1 MLPVLGDILGGLL
14 YISAFSL
21 VYLKKAYDHCL
32 ELGITRKELS
42 NVIKSSLIFSVVP
55 SLSIVVGLF
64 VLIAVLGSVWAW
76 WRLSVIG
83 SLSYETMISSSIAQV
98 LGYASSAEML
108 ESATGR
114 QFGVVMIL
122 MSVGMLSGFLI
133 LLPFGKKLCKSVDRS
148 AAESGGSTWKNVL
161 SGVFMLV
168 MFSVYIPILL
178 FTDNVQAAVMIT
190 GLVIAIGV
198 GVLAKRPGL
207 AWLNNFVM
215 AFSMLGGLVS
225 SLAWVRIFRL
235 RRETDMSKAK
245 TETKMDSFQSWAH
258 RWGRVGTLIVLIYMV
273 ALPFVV
279 LAAYDSIPSLGEVF
293 NVNTFS
299 ILLIYIPVGFS
310 EALSYTPILGCSAY
324 LAFITGNIMNLKLP
338 VAANAMN
345 LTKKQP
351 NTPEGEAIASVA
363 VAVSSL
369 MTVAILTLAAVCASF
384 ISPVF
389 ELPAVKTASG
399 YLLPALFGSMALG
412 LFASSSSGS
421 KVVKGGIKGVLPVLI
436 IMTVLSLAARL
447 AGYGS
452 VLGGLV
458 GIFIIVML
466 PIGILTS
473 YVLWKKG
480 KIQVV
485 DKEQKEK

>member
-1 MLPVLGDILGGLL
+1 
-14 YISAFSL
+14 
-21 VYLKKAYDHCL
+21 
-32 ELGITRKELS
+32 
-42 NVIKSSLIFSVVP
+42 
-55 SLSIVVGLF
+55 
-64 VLIAVLGSVWAW
+64 
-76 WRLSVIG
+76 
-83 SLSYETMISSSIAQV
+83 
-98 LGYASSAEML
+98 
-108 ESATGR
+108 
-114 QFGVVMIL
+114 
-122 MSVGMLSGFLI
+122 
-133 LLPFGKKLCKSVDRS
+133 
-148 AAESGGSTWKNVL
+148 
-161 SGVFMLV
+161 
-168 MFSVYIPILL
+168 
-178 FTDNVQAAVMIT
+178 
-190 GLVIAIGV
+190 
-198 GVLAKRPGL
+198 
-207 AWLNNFVM
+207 
-215 AFSMLGGLVS
+215 
-225 SLAWVRIFRL
+225 
-235 RRETDMSKAK
+235 
-245 TETKMDSFQSWAH
+245 MDSFQSWAH
-258 RWGRVGTLIVLIYMV
+258 RWGRVGTLIALIYMV

-466 PIGILTS
+466 PIGSKVVKGGIKGVLPVLIIMTVLSLAARLAGYGSVLGGLVGIFIIVMLPIGILTS

-485 DKEQKEK
+485 DKEQK

>member
-1 MLPVLGDILGGLL
+1 MATMKDIIQSPLLLALVIGGLL
-14 YISAFSL
+14 YIAAFSV

-42 NVIKSSLIFSVVP
+42 NVIKSSLVFSIVP

-64 VLIAVLGSVWAW
+64 VLIAVL
-76 WRLSVIG
+76 
-83 SLSYETMISSSIAQV
+83 
-98 LGYASSAEML
+98 
-108 ESATGR
+108 
-114 QFGVVMIL
+114 
-122 MSVGMLSGFLI
+122 
-133 LLPFGKKLCKSVDRS
+133 
-148 AAESGGSTWKNVL
+148 
-161 SGVFMLV
+161 
-168 MFSVYIPILL
+168 
-178 FTDNVQAAVMIT
+178 
-190 GLVIAIGV
+190 
-198 GVLAKRPGL
+198 
-207 AWLNNFVM
+207 
-215 AFSMLGGLVS
+215 
-225 SLAWVRIFRL
+225 
-235 RRETDMSKAK
+235 
-245 TETKMDSFQSWAH
+245 
-258 RWGRVGTLIVLIYMV
+258 
-273 ALPFVV
+273 
-279 LAAYDSIPSLGEVF
+279 AAYDSVPSLGEVF

-351 NTPEGEAIASVA
+351 NTPEGETIASVA

-436 IMTVLSLAARL
+436 LMTVLSLAARL

-480 KIQVV
+480 KIKVV
-485 DKEQKEK
+485 DKEISL

>member
-1 MLPVLGDILGGLL
+1 
-14 YISAFSL
+14 
-21 VYLKKAYDHCL
+21 
-32 ELGITRKELS
+32 
-42 NVIKSSLIFSVVP
+42 
-55 SLSIVVGLF
+55 
-64 VLIAVLGSVWAW
+64 
-76 WRLSVIG
+76 
-83 SLSYETMISSSIAQV
+83 
-98 LGYASSAEML
+98 
-108 ESATGR
+108 
-114 QFGVVMIL
+114 
-122 MSVGMLSGFLI
+122 
-133 LLPFGKKLCKSVDRS
+133 
-148 AAESGGSTWKNVL
+148 
-161 SGVFMLV
+161 
-168 MFSVYIPILL
+168 
-178 FTDNVQAAVMIT
+178 
-190 GLVIAIGV
+190 
-198 GVLAKRPGL
+198 
-207 AWLNNFVM
+207 
-215 AFSMLGGLVS
+215 
-225 SLAWVRIFRL
+225 
-235 RRETDMSKAK
+235 MSKAK

-258 RWGRVGTLIVLIYMV
+258 RWGRVGTLIALIYMV

-310 EALSYTPILGCSAY
+310 KALSYTPILGCSAY

-421 KVVKGGIKGVLPVLI
+421 KVVKGGIKGVLPCRTPCGLRFRAGR
-436 IMTVLSLAARL
+436 TCGHLYHRDAAHRHPDFL
-447 AGYGS
+447 CAVEEGQDPGSGQRAEVKQSERSGSCMVQGSGRFAFIRGAG
-452 VLGGLV
+452 VTTPH
-458 GIFIIVML
+458 L
-466 PIGILTS
+466 P
-473 YVLWKKG
+473 
-480 KIQVV
+480 KI
-485 DKEQKEK
+485 DK

>member
-1 MLPVLGDILGGLL
+1 
-14 YISAFSL
+14 
-21 VYLKKAYDHCL
+21 
-32 ELGITRKELS
+32 
-42 NVIKSSLIFSVVP
+42 
-55 SLSIVVGLF
+55 
-64 VLIAVLGSVWAW
+64 
-76 WRLSVIG
+76 
-83 SLSYETMISSSIAQV
+83 
-98 LGYASSAEML
+98 
-108 ESATGR
+108 
-114 QFGVVMIL
+114 
-122 MSVGMLSGFLI
+122 
-133 LLPFGKKLCKSVDRS
+133 
-148 AAESGGSTWKNVL
+148 
-161 SGVFMLV
+161 
-168 MFSVYIPILL
+168 
-178 FTDNVQAAVMIT
+178 
-190 GLVIAIGV
+190 
-198 GVLAKRPGL
+198 
-207 AWLNNFVM
+207 
-215 AFSMLGGLVS
+215 
-225 SLAWVRIFRL
+225 
-235 RRETDMSKAK
+235 MSKAK

-369 MTVAILTLAAVCASF
+369 MTVAILTLAAV
-384 ISPVF
+384 
-389 ELPAVKTASG
+389 
-399 YLLPALFGSMALG
+399 
-412 LFASSSSGS
+412 
-421 KVVKGGIKGVLPVLI
+421 KGGIKGVLPVLI

>member
-1 MLPVLGDILGGLL
+1 
-14 YISAFSL
+14 
-21 VYLKKAYDHCL
+21 
-32 ELGITRKELS
+32 
-42 NVIKSSLIFSVVP
+42 
-55 SLSIVVGLF
+55 
-64 VLIAVLGSVWAW
+64 
-76 WRLSVIG
+76 
-83 SLSYETMISSSIAQV
+83 
-98 LGYASSAEML
+98 
-108 ESATGR
+108 
-114 QFGVVMIL
+114 
-122 MSVGMLSGFLI
+122 
-133 LLPFGKKLCKSVDRS
+133 
-148 AAESGGSTWKNVL
+148 
-161 SGVFMLV
+161 
-168 MFSVYIPILL
+168 
-178 FTDNVQAAVMIT
+178 
-190 GLVIAIGV
+190 
-198 GVLAKRPGL
+198 
-207 AWLNNFVM
+207 
-215 AFSMLGGLVS
+215 
-225 SLAWVRIFRL
+225 
-235 RRETDMSKAK
+235 MSKAK

-324 LAFITGNIMNLKLP
+324 LAFLTGNIMNLKLP

-447 AGYGS
+447 AYNSSSTLVCTYPACINRELYDALPESDIRRGLFLDPLEYTYNTGGITNNG
-452 VLGGLV
+452 LGGSA
-458 GIFIIVML
+458 
-466 PIGILTS
+466 LTS
-473 YVLWKKG
+473 YAQGLYPDLNTSAKVYAYMSFKFKCIDKVGAMPFNLFRSSEMYLIEAEANCHLTPPKEAEARQLLKELIRDSGRDPQYTCDKSGQALLDEIKFYRRIELWGEGFSWFDFKRRKDT
-480 KIQVV
+480 IVRHTFDMTNAAITINPEDANNWMWV
-485 DKEQKEK
+485 IPAKEYEYNNAINKQ